1 MLFLSQEKAT
11 ISEKTGFQKLLVAID
26 GSEISD
32 YALNLAIH
40 VGEVFSSRVDLI
52 YVHTSAIPTSVP
64 AAPLYDPT
72 TGGQILSPTTEIQT
86 SKDDVQ
92 KTIAKERAL
101 VEHRKILVTDSGLNC
116 EAISI
121 SSTDIGGEILKRGNS
136 GGYDLVVVGSRG
148 LSGLKSLILGSVSKK
163 VAKESKISVLVV
175 KNKVEGLPKI
185 LVAYDGSTE
194 ARNALSAAA
203 ELGRKFNGEVD
214 PIGVVSI
221 PLSPEG
227 MVIPDSIS
235 KWEKEMNDH
244 VREAE
249 TQLKEYGIRKS
260 EGKTID
266 SPDIPKGISGRA
278 EAGSYD
284 LIVVGNRGYS
294 KLRSF
299 FLGSVASGITDSAKT
314 NVLIVRRN

>member
-1 MLFLSQEKAT
+1 M
-11 ISEKTGFQKLLVAID
+11 LVAID

-40 VGEVFSSRVDLI
+40 VGEAFSAKVDLI
-52 YVHTSAIPTSVP
+52 YVHASNIPLSVP

-72 TGGQILSPTTEIQT
+72 SGGQVLSPTTEIQA

-92 KTIAKERAL
+92 KALSKERAL
-101 VEHRKILVTDSGLNC
+101 VEHRRRLVADGGLSC
-116 EAISI
+116 DAISVA
-121 SSTDIGGEILKRGNS
+121 SADVGGEIIKQGSS

-185 LVAYDGSTE
+185 LLAYDGSAE
-194 ARNALSAAA
+194 SRAALSAAA
-203 ELGRKFNGEVD
+203 ELGKKFNGEVD

-227 MVIPDSIS
+227 MVIPDSVS
-235 KWEKEMNDH
+235 KWEKEMSDY
-244 VREAE
+244 VKDAE
-249 TQLKEYGIRKS
+249 SQLREYGITKCR
-260 EGKTID
+260 GKTID
-266 SPDIPKGISGRA
+266 SPDIPKGITAQA

-299 FLGSVASGITDSAKT
+299 FLGSVASGVTDGAKT
-314 NVLIVRRN
+314 NVLIVRRA